1 MNEDKRQP
9 PIPKETL
16 GFESYP
22 ELLRIQETELEILIK
37 FDEVCRE
44 SGLEYFLDAGT
55 LLGAVRHGGFI
66 PWDDDID
73 VGMPRRDYDKF
84 LEIGQKRLGDSFFLQ
99 SRETDG
105 NCPFSFAKIRK
116 RGTTFLEWNKRSIR
130 MNHGIWI
137 DIFPYDC
144 LPEEGK
150 AEYTN
155 ECLKLD
161 NILVTKMIPD
171 RAAQPTR
178 SLKWLAGMIARRLKH
193 YAYTGVSSDKLDRR
207 ISEAYRRYLYLED
220 EGGCKSFTCHAYC
233 APYDFPRDVMLPAG
247 RVLFEGHEFYAPHD
261 TDKFLRILYGDYWK
275 IPPESERVGHRPFM
289 VSFDEEYRV

>member
-1 MNEDKRQP
+1 MNEEKRQP

-105 NCPFSFAKIRK
+105 N
-116 RGTTFLEWNKRSIR
+116 
-130 MNHGIWI
+130 
-137 DIFPYDC
+137 
-144 LPEEGK
+144 
-150 AEYTN
+150 
-155 ECLKLD
+155 
-161 NILVTKMIPD
+161 
-171 RAAQPTR
+171 
-178 SLKWLAGMIARRLKH
+178 
-193 YAYTGVSSDKLDRR
+193 
-207 ISEAYRRYLYLED
+207 
-220 EGGCKSFTCHAYC
+220 
-233 APYDFPRDVMLPAG
+233 
-247 RVLFEGHEFYAPHD
+247 
-261 TDKFLRILYGDYWK
+261 
-275 IPPESERVGHRPFM
+275 
-289 VSFDEEYRV
+289 